1 MTSKTRN
8 FAVASLLVLGAG
20 LGTGLFAYYSGF
32 PTSAIAPAGG
42 PDELKYLPSN
52 ATLVA
57 FADVHEVMTSEV
69 RQKLQTGVPFH
80 GQGQRS
86 FEEQTGINIETDVD
100 RVVFGLTPLLE
111 MGQHGTPSGLVVARG
126 RFNAV
131 KIESWMRERGARVE
145 DYKGKRIITAE
156 HTRPS
161 TNSSQPQQLDTPPPS
176 SESVSIAFI
185 EPGLVA
191 VGQSA
196 LVRRSIDLKD
206 GGDNV
211 IANEELMNRV
221 HALGPG
227 NVWAVGRFDALTSQ
241 ARLSTGVM
249 GQLPAINWFSVNGQ
263 VDTGVSGTFH
273 AETHDD
279 ESANGL
285 RDVVRGFMALARMQT
300 SSKPELQPLLQ
311 SLQLGGAGKVVMLSF
326 DLTPQIL
333 DILTRSAASAGSL
346 PKLPRRPN
354 L

>member
-8 FAVASLLVLGAG
+8 FAVASLIVLGAG
-20 LGTGLFAYYSGF
+20 LGTGLFAYYTGF
-32 PTSAIAPAGG
+32 STSAIAPTGG

-69 RQKLQTGVPFH
+69 RQKVQSGLPFH

-86 FEEQTGINIETDVD
+86 FEDQTGINIETDID

-111 MGQHGTPSGLVVARG
+111 TGQQGVPSGLVVARG

-131 KIESWMRERGARVE
+131 KIESFMRDRGARVE
-145 DYKGKRIITAE
+145 EYKGKRIVTAD
-156 HTRPS
+156 HPHVPS
-161 TNSSQPQQLDTPPPS
+161 VPDSSQPQQQAAPS
-176 SESVSIAFI
+176 RASESVSIAFI
-185 EPGLVA
+185 EPGLMA

-206 GGDNV
+206 GGDSV
-211 IANEELMNRV
+211 VANEEVMNRV
-221 HALGPG
+221 HALSPG

-241 ARLSTGVM
+241 ARLPTGVM
-249 GQLPAINWFSVNGQ
+249 GQLPAINWFSVSGQ
-263 VDTGVSGTFH
+263 VDSGLAGTLQ
-273 AETHDD
+273 AETRDE

-285 RDVVRGFMALARMQT
+285 RDVVRGFVALAKMQT
-300 SSKPELQPLLQ
+300 GSQPELQPLLQ
-311 SLQLGGAGKVVMLSF
+311 TLQLGGSGKMVRLSF
-326 DLTPQIL
+326 DLSPQLL
-333 DILTRSAASAGSL
+333 DLLARSARKPS
-346 PKLPRRPN
+346 RPN